1 MLHDKIIDINNK
13 RFVGHKMADVI
24 QDIASDASRL
34 HKEGILEKM
43 LVTANL
49 GGAGGEAFFYNLYL
63 ACNPFFVPGFKKP
76 PTTEGITDT
85 DNNWPEFWNLCER
98 LQARELTGHAAR
110 DAVEACSKRFDSDE
124 WNTVCRQVILKD
136 LRAGISEKTVNKVAG
151 KTKFK
156 IPTFTVQLA
165 QDSKGQP
172 NKMTGKKRLE
182 GKLDGVR
189 VMAVITDGS
198 VKLFSRNGKNFENF
212 PQIEEAINSLKL
224 KASKIFNFSPKNI
237 VLDGEV
243 MGESFQALMKQ
254 AQRKNDAKTED
265 MVFNIFDV
273 IPLADF
279 YRGYWNAQQHKRT
292 AWLEE
297 QREII
302 ESHSCLRVTQG
313 IEVDLDTSEGQ
324 DVLKRYANDCVNL
337 GLEGIMIK
345 DQGAPYECK
354 RSSAWMKWKP
364 VITVDLAV
372 VDIQEGTGKY
382 EGSFGS
388 FICEGVDDGKLIRV
402 HVGSGI
408 TDDQRSE
415 YWKNRKKLKGMVVE
429 IMADAVTKN
438 QSDDDTYSLRFP
450 RFVRFRGFE
459 AGEKI

>member
-1 MLHDKIIDINNK
+1 MLHDNIIDIKNK
-13 RFVGHKMADVI
+13 RFAGHKLADVI
-24 QDIASDASRL
+24 EEIASDASRL

-49 GGAGGEAFFYNLYL
+49 GSAGAEAFYYNIYL

-76 PTTEGITDT
+76 PTTEGITDAQN
-85 DNNWPEFWNLCER
+85 DWPAFWDLCEK

-110 DAVEACSKRFDSDE
+110 DAVEACSKRFDSVE
-124 WNTVCRQVILKD
+124 WNTICRQVILKD

-189 VMAVITDGS
+189 VMAVITDGV

-212 PQIEEAINSLKL
+212 PQIEEAINNLKF
-224 KASKIFNFSPKNI
+224 KSSKIFNLNNKDI

-243 MGESFQALMKQ
+243 VGESFQALMKQ
-254 AQRKNDAKTED
+254 AQRKSDAKTEE

-273 IPLADF
+273 LPLADF
-279 YRGYWNAQQHKRT
+279 ERGYWNAQQHKRT

-302 ESHSCLRVTQG
+302 ESSPSLRVTQG
-313 IEVDLDTSEGQ
+313 FEVDLDTSEGH
-324 DVLKRYANDCVNL
+324 DILKRYANDCVNE

-345 DQGAPYECK
+345 NQDAPYECK

-364 VITVDLAV
+364 VITVDLAI

-382 EGSFGS
+382 AGSFGS
-388 FICEGVDDGKLIRV
+388 FICEGTDDGKLIKV

-408 TDDQRSE
+408 TDEQRTE
-415 YWKNRKKLKGMVVE
+415 YWAARDELKGQLVE
-429 IMADAVTKN
+429 VMADAVTKN

-450 RFVRFRGFE
+450 RFVRFRSFDDGV
-459 AGEKI
+459 KV